1 MFFAVKLSLPL
12 LLDYSLCNHA
22 DDPELWQGAVE
33 VFMSSCYVNLMKAI
47 GGLVQDA
54 NVAGVRP
61 RTTAEGEEV
70 TGEAA
75 CLGGQSWRGVGM
87 CQHGQGDCASAI

>member
-1 MFFAVKLSLPL
+1 M
-12 LLDYSLCNHA
+12 
-22 DDPELWQGAVE
+22 
-33 VFMSSCYVNLMKAI
+33 FMSSCYVNLMKAI

-61 RTTAEGEEV
+61 RITAEGEEV

-87 CQHGQGDCASAI
+87 C